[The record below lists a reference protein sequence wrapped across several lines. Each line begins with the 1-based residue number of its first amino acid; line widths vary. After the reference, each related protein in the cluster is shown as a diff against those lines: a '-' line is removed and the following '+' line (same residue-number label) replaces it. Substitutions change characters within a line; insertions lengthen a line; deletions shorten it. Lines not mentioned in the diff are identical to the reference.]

1 VCRQCRDWRE
11 WHCKNCNKC
20 TYGVTMP
27 CEHCGSD
34 EGVLDW

>member
-20 TYGVTMP
+20 TYGVTMA